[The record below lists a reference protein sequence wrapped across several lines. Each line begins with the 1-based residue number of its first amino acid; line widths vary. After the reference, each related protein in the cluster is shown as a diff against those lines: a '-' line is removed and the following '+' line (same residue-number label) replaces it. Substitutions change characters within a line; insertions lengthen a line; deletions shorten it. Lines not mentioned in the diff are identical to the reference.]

1 MEMSALKGCV
11 VHSPT
16 GCPVSVFDLI
26 IKRCERDSLRV
37 HLILAKKKREC
48 AIVRGNY
55 CPIVV
60 PLVRAGYGRSFT
72 SLVHIIWIATELEWN
87 LTVGMQVV

>member
-11 VHSPT
+11 VHSPV
-16 GCPVSVFDLI
+16 GCPVSGFDLI
-26 IKRCERDSLRV
+26 INRCERDSLRV
-37 HLILAKKKREC
+37 HLILAKKREC

-60 PLVRAGYGRSFT
+60 PLVRAGCGRSFT
-72 SLVHIIWIATELEWN
+72 SLVHIIWPTMELEWN
-87 LTVGMQVV
+87 LTVGMRVV